1 MGTGK
6 KYLKPMPGI
15 EPLSLPPHHT
25 VRRTV
30 KIGRTVQVSNSRTVR
45 SELGTI
51 RTEVCLSLRLCVCAY
66 SSVFLESAVEMERS
80 HSLARWK
87 KFARIAASDKREH
100 NDGRGRTWTW
110 TWCAGS
116 SCVACNNKQ
125 KSALQMAIP
134 GVPAMPPRLVCLP
147 AEGREE
153 EEALLS
159 CNRVYDLT
167 TPHISASPRPGPS
180 LSLLNLNPST
190 DHKNILRSHL
200 LEWSGVT
207 W

>member
-1 MGTGK
+1 MMGSPLPLAPSVAVGRSVRGSQVARVATQHYGS
-6 KYLKPMPGI
+6 
-15 EPLSLPPHHT
+15 PLSSPARPSPLLPSSPFAFADC
-25 VRRTV
+25 R
-30 KIGRTVQVSNSRTVR
+30 GSRD
-45 SELGTI
+45 
-51 RTEVCLSLRLCVCAY
+51 
-66 SSVFLESAVEMERS
+66 VERERS

-87 KFARIAASDKREH
+87 KFARIAASDKRGH
-100 NDGRGRTWTW
+100 NDGRGRTW

-147 AEGREE
+147 AEVRE

-167 TPHISASPRPGPS
+167 TPHISASPRPGP
-180 LSLLNLNPST
+180 LSLPPQPQP
-190 DHKNILRSHL
+190 IYRP
-200 LEWSGVT
+200 
-207 W
+207 